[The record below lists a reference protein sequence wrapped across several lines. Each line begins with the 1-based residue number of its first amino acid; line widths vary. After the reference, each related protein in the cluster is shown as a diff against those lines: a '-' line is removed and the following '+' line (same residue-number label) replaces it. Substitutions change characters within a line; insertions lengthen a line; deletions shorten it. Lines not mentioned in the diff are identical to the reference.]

1 MRTFAFQC
9 ICKFISRVNEFIYVF
24 QIITILTYE
33 LGGNRANKAHY
44 EKFDTF
50 AKNKGNFRIIHIR
63 FLSSFDRKIIPE
75 NRNKYKP
82 YHIKCNKNTGGQ
94 EDDCRNNEQQWLHL
108 PYLR

>member
-1 MRTFAFQC
+1 MKDEKAKSLYDEMVEGLSVFVIRTAD
-9 ICKFISRVNEFIYVF
+9 K
-24 QIITILTYE
+24 
-33 LGGNRANKAHY
+33 
-44 EKFDTF
+44 D
-50 AKNKGNFRIIHIR
+50 
-63 FLSSFDRKIIPE
+63 KIIPE